1 MNAGWIWGTPKVKP
15 ARQNNFK
22 YRQKLTS
29 SNNNLKLY
37 LRFKPWGTNKHP
49 TGWSYLA
56 ASPEAWHPGMPGW
69 RWPSCHRWSGWG
81 PCRPDLRLH
90 GLPSSPERRINEE
103 LRMFLKAVE
112 GSIMIGAC
120 KKEGNHMFQR
130 SISVCVCVWGY
141 VCVCTE
147 ASFCVRLCGHHWQWQ
162 VFESTYTFITLV
174 WMWWNLSAV
183 NGSQA
188 DHHNQTKALSSPFT
202 AFNSNQRD
210 SCELDHKHYLG
221 DNKVKVNKKKKDDLE
236 RAVKRGS
243 KQTWS

>member
-130 SISVCVCVWGY
+130 SISVCVCGGM
-141 VCVCTE
+141 CVC
-147 ASFCVRLCGHHWQWQ
+147 AQRPPSVCACVAITDSGRYLTAHTHLSPSCGCDETYQQWTVARL
-162 VFESTYTFITLV
+162 TTT
-174 WMWWNLSAV
+174 
-183 NGSQA
+183 
-188 DHHNQTKALSSPFT
+188 TKPKPSVLLLQP
-202 AFNSNQRD
+202 
-210 SCELDHKHYLG
+210 LILI
-221 DNKVKVNKKKKDDLE
+221 
-236 RAVKRGS
+236 RGIHVS
-243 KQTWS
+243 LTINIIWETIK